1 MREGWIGP
9 TVDAILRAV
18 ATGLTSAA
26 VPHVPLRAL
35 RLVLTAAILQC
46 RRRCEEEGHERKHE
60 TVRCG
65 IQRGHTARLVN
76 KFERVLRSGL
86 APMTSNHALVY
97 GLASRFA
104 VLEARALA
112 KKQ

>member
-1 MREGWIGP
+1 MSQHLFQGLHAGGVVAAIEQSHVLNFGLLLPLPERAARISRIAQTCPTTQLPGHASLETATRASAAMREGWIGP

-46 RRRCEEEGHERKHE
+46 R
-60 TVRCG
+60 
-65 IQRGHTARLVN
+65 
-76 KFERVLRSGL
+76 
-86 APMTSNHALVY
+86 
-97 GLASRFA
+97 
-104 VLEARALA
+104 
-112 KKQ
+112 